1 MPIKSAN
8 TAVAIPKKVIY
19 VHWEEQEVYT
29 EAEFRERITERIAE
43 MLEDTHTL
51 GDWITDNYSYDRI
64 GSMLIDE
71 GFREEVLEEYSNW
84 CHERIEEELEDEYTR
99 FEV

>member
-1 MPIKSAN
+1 MPIKS
-8 TAVAIPKKVIY
+8 TSTTMPIPKKVIY

-29 EAEFRERITERIAE
+29 EEEFRTRIAEQLAE

-51 GDWITDNYSYDRI
+51 GDWITDNYSYDHI
-64 GSMLIDE
+64 GSMLINE
-71 GFREEVLEEYSNW
+71 EFRNEVMEEYSNW
-84 CHERIEEELEDEYTR
+84 CHERIEEELEDEFTR

>member
-29 EAEFRERITERIAE
+29 EEEFRARITERIEE

-51 GDWITDNYSYDRI
+51 GDWITDNYAYDRI

-71 GFREEVLEEYSNW
+71 GFREEVLNEYSDW
-84 CHERIEEELEDEYTR
+84 CHERIEEELEEEFTR

>member
-29 EAEFRERITERIAE
+29 EDEYRTRVAERIME

-84 CHERIEEELEDEYTR
+84 CHERIDEELEDEYTR
-99 FEV
+99 YEV